1 MLTQEQLALGFVYK
15 SDTSQHLW
23 RILPADDLSGDCE
36 DYALTA
42 LYIEAGGVLG
52 MLYALVLG
60 SAKILRCTLP
70 SGGAHAVL
78 RYKGRCIDNGDRKW
92 VSQDLLE
99 SRGYDFHKR
108 SFLFTTVL
116 QQLFRTFVLTLIKKV

>member
-1 MLTQEQLALGFVYK
+1 MLTQEQLAVGFVYK

-42 LYIEAGGVLG
+42 LYIEAGGMLA

-60 SAKILRCTLP
+60 SAKILRCTLQEG
-70 SGGAHAVL
+70 SAHAVL
-78 RYKGRCIDNGDRKW
+78 RYKGRCIDNGDRRW
-92 VSQDLLE
+92 LSQDLLE
-99 SRGYDFHKR
+99 SRGYVFHKR

-116 QQLFRTFVLTLIKKV
+116 QQLFRTAVLSRLRG